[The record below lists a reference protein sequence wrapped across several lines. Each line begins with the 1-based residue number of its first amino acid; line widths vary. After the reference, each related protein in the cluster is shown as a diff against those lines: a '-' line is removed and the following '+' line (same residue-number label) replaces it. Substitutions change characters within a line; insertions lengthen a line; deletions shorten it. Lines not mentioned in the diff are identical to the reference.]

1 MSPMLALIRYQ
12 LQLFARSY
20 RYFAPMTLYLIF
32 IAWIYSMIP
41 NPVMSSY
48 ASTSVCLFLVA
59 AWLSFNFYST
69 EPPTQQQLTLMHS
82 RSGIRYHA
90 SRMAT
95 VWVAAFPL
103 TLFAVLYPIIRGS
116 FDRAPTAIEMAVS
129 LYGHLLFTWMA
140 IVLTALFCSKIG
152 TQLISKLGG
161 LVLALTLSLAVPGL
175 AEWLPSPLQWL
186 LWVVPPASPIIDTLM
201 NFDALGEAPAIAKL
215 VWPSLYTLAL
225 SLLTVVYLQIRRK

>member
-1 MSPMLALIRYQ
+1 MKSMLALIRYQ
-12 LQLFARSY
+12 LQLFARTY
-20 RYFAPMTLYLIF
+20 RYFAPMSLYLIF

-48 ASTSVCLFLVA
+48 ASTSVCLFFVA
-59 AWLSFNFYST
+59 AWLAFNFYAA
-69 EPPTQQQLTLMHS
+69 EPPAQQQLTLMHS
-82 RSGIRYHA
+82 RGGIRYHA

-129 LYGHLLFTWMA
+129 LYAHLLFTWMA

-161 LVLALTLSLAVPGL
+161 LVLTMIMSLAVPGL
-175 AEWLPSPLQWL
+175 NEWLPYPLRWL
-186 LWVVPPASPIIDTLM
+186 LWVLPPASLLIDSLM
-201 NFDALGEAPAIAKL
+201 NFDTLGELETIAKL
-215 VWPSLYTLAL
+215 GWPLLYTMVLF
-225 SLLTVVYLQIRRK
+225 LLTIVYLQVRRK